1 MATRGSLLA
10 HWREGSGVRE
20 TVMTIMIAGALHSHD
35 RFLAALSGFRTL
47 QRLDVLGDGEAWPW
61 RVVGIQIK

>member
-1 MATRGSLLA
+1 
-10 HWREGSGVRE
+10 VRE